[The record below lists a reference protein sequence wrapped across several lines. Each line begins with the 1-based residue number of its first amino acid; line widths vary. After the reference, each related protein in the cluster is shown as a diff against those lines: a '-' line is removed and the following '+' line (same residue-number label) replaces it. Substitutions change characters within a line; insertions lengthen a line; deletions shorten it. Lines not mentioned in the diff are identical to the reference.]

1 MMAISGKIGVKNY
14 FSLFLRV
21 KIIEKF
27 YVFLPNFLKRNVT
40 QKISVFLVCFTI
52 VWLYDLICVWNA
64 KKAAVNLGF

>member
-1 MMAISGKIGVKNY
+1 MLVIPDKIGAKNN

-40 QKISVFLVCFTI
+40 QKNSVILVCFTSI
-52 VWLYDLICVWNA
+52 WLYGLICVWNT
-64 KKAAVNLGF
+64 KKEAENLDF

>member
-1 MMAISGKIGVKNY
+1 MMAISGKIGVKNN

-40 QKISVFLVCFTI
+40 QKISVFLVCFTSM
-52 VWLYDLICVWNA
+52 WLHGLICVWNT
-64 KKAAVNLGF
+64 KKEAENLGF